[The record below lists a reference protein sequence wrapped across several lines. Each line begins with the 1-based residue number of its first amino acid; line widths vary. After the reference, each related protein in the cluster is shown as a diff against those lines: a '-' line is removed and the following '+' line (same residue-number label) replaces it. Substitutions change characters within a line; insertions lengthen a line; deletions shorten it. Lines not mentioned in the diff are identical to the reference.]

1 MYSATLQIISTLIQ
15 LVISVLSKEERCV
28 KMTSKF
34 LKIKAFLK
42 LKTRVGGYMI
52 KSSKHLFFTLMLA
65 RISTTMLRKKSACN
79 YCCSNTSL
87 KLSRESLYVQFSS
100 VYQLCLTLSSSIEC
114 STPDFPLQHQL
125 ADLAQTHVHRIGD
138 VIQPS
143 HSLSS
148 PSPPGFNLSQHQGL
162 FQ

>member
-1 MYSATLQIISTLIQ
+1 MTKCGFKTKL
-15 LVISVLSKEERCV
+15 

-52 KSSKHLFFTLMLA
+52 KSSKHLFFTLTLA
-65 RISTTMLRKKSACN
+65 RISTMLREKSACN

-148 PSPPGFNLSQHQGL
+148 PSPPAPTPFQHQGL